1 MGVVVGVAMEVF
13 VCKVTGVVV
22 VMVESVVVTTVFT
35 PVTIVSDSVTTLV
48 VPSFIASDAIFYCR
62 VGDGVS
68 TVTRADGAK

>member
-35 PVTIVSDSVTTLV
+35 PVTIVSDTTLV
-48 VPSFIASDAIFYCR
+48 VPSFIGSDAMLYCR